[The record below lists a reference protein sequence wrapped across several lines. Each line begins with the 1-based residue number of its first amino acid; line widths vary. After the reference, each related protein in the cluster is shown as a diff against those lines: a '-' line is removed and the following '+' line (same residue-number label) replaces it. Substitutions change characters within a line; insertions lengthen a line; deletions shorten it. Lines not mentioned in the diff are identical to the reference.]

1 MLGLSLIAVNGGSSS
16 LWGIGLSLGWHLLWQ
31 STGSRHLSFNSC
43 STQAQQL
50 WYMGLVA
57 PTHVESSRPGIEP
70 VSPAL
75 ASRFLFTVTLGKPPF
90 FLLICNDRPNIKIR
104 ATPPQIFF
112 GVLAPS
118 SNCHIPSCFE
128 PYIFTEFCNF

>member
-16 LWGIGLSLGWHLLWQ
+16 LWAVGLSLRWRLLRQ
-31 STGSRHLSFNSC
+31 STGSRRLSFNNC
-43 STQAQQL
+43 ITQAQQL

-57 PTHVESSRPGIEP
+57 PRHVESSRPGIEP

-75 ASRFLFTVTLGKPPF
+75 ASRFLSTVSLGKPPF

-104 ATPPQIFF
+104 ATVPQIFF